1 MKSSFLSALAITIAF
16 AGSVSAQTPAKP
28 ALTKP
33 VLQIEPGAYAID
45 SYHTQVTFAVSHLGF
60 TEFRGRLGDVS
71 GTLQLDPGNPANS
84 TFDVTVPTA
93 SVNTPVDKLTDEL
106 KGEQWLDAKVNPE
119 IIFKAKSVTVT
130 GPQTAKVTGDL
141 TLHGVTKSLTL
152 DAKLNRGGVNPLDKK
167 FTVGFE
173 LAGKIKRSDFG
184 VKTYLP
190 LIGDEVDL
198 TISAAFEK
206 QG

>member
-1 MKSSFLSALAITIAF
+1 MKTSLLSALAIALSLS
-16 AGSVSAQTPAKP
+16 GSVSAEPAVK
-28 ALTKP
+28 
-33 VLQIEPGAYAID
+33 IEPGAYAVD
-45 SYHTQVTFAVSHLGF
+45 PYHTQVTFAVSHMGF
-60 TEFRGRLGDVS
+60 TEFRGRLGNVS
-71 GTLQLDPGNPANS
+71 GTLQLDAEHPAGS
-84 TFDVTVPTA
+84 SFEVTVPTD
-93 SVNTPVDKLTDEL
+93 SVNTPVDKLTEEL
-106 KGEQWLDAKVNPE
+106 KGDQWLDAKANPQ
-119 IIFKAKSVTVT
+119 ITFKAKSVTVT

-141 TLHGVTKSLTL
+141 TLHGVTKPLTL
-152 DAKLNRGGVNPLDKK
+152 EAKLNGGGINPLDKK

-173 LAGKIKRSDFG
+173 LAGKVKRSDFG

>member
-1 MKSSFLSALAITIAF
+1 MKTSLLSALAIALSLS
-16 AGSVSAQTPAKP
+16 GSVSAQTPAEP
-28 ALTKP
+28 AVK
-33 VLQIEPGAYAID
+33 IEPGAYAVD
-45 SYHTQVTFAVSHLGF
+45 PYHTQVTFAVSHMGF
-60 TEFRGRLGDVS
+60 TEFRGRLGNAS
-71 GTLQLDPGNPANS
+71 GTLQLDAEHPADS
-84 TFDVTVPTA
+84 SFEVTVPTD
-93 SVNTPVDKLTDEL
+93 SVNTPVDKLTEEL
-106 KGEQWLDAKVNPE
+106 KGDQWLDAKANPQ
-119 IIFKAKSVTVT
+119 ITFKAKSVTVT

-141 TLHGVTKSLTL
+141 TLHGVTKPLTL
-152 DAKLNRGGVNPLDKK
+152 EAKLNGGGINPLDKK

-173 LAGKIKRSDFG
+173 LAGKVKRSDFG

>member
-1 MKSSFLSALAITIAF
+1 MKTSLLSALAVTIAL
-16 AGSVSAQTPAKP
+16 AGTALAQTPAKP
-28 ALTKP
+28 AVK
-33 VLQIEPGAYAID
+33 IEPGAYAID
-45 SYHTQVTFAVSHLGF
+45 PYHTQVTFAVSHMGF
-60 TEFRGRLGDVS
+60 TEFRGRLSNAS
-71 GTLQLDPGNPANS
+71 GTLQLDAVNPAGS
-84 TFDVTVPTA
+84 SFDVSVPTD

-106 KGEQWLDAKVNPE
+106 KGDQWLNAKANPQ
-119 IIFKAKSVTVT
+119 ITFKAKSITVT

-141 TLHGVTKSLTL
+141 TLHGVTKPLTL
-152 DAKLNRGGVNPLDKK
+152 DAKLNGGGVNPLDKK

-173 LAGKIKRSDFG
+173 LAGKVKRSDFG

>member
-1 MKSSFLSALAITIAF
+1 MKTSLLSALALTVALSGPIA
-16 AGSVSAQTPAKP
+16 AETSTKP
-28 ALTKP
+28 AVK
-33 VLQIEPGAYAID
+33 IEPGAYAVD
-45 SYHTQVTFAVSHLGF
+45 PYHTQVTFAVSHMGF
-60 TEFRGRLGDVS
+60 TEFRGRLGNVS
-71 GTLQLDPGNPANS
+71 GTLQLDAEHPAGS
-84 TFDVTVPTA
+84 SFEVTVPTD
-93 SVNTPVDKLTDEL
+93 SVNTPVDKLTEEL
-106 KGEQWLDAKVNPE
+106 KGDQWLDAKANPQ
-119 IIFKAKSVTVT
+119 ITFKAKSVTVT

-141 TLHGVTKSLTL
+141 TLHGVTKPVTL
-152 DAKLNRGGVNPLDKK
+152 DAKLNGGGVNPLDKK

-173 LAGKIKRSDFG
+173 LAGKVKRSDFG

>member
-1 MKSSFLSALAITIAF
+1 MKTSLLSALAVTVAL
-16 AGSVSAQTPAKP
+16 AGTALAQTPAKP
-28 ALTKP
+28 AVK
-33 VLQIEPGAYAID
+33 IEPGAYAVD
-45 SYHTQVTFAVSHLGF
+45 PYHTQVTFAVSHMGF
-60 TEFRGRLGDVS
+60 TEFRGRLGNAS
-71 GTLQLDPGNPANS
+71 GTLQLDAANPAGS
-84 TFDVTVPTA
+84 SFEVSVPTD

-106 KGEQWLDAKVNPE
+106 KGDQWLNAKANPQ
-119 IIFKAKSVTVT
+119 ITFKAKSITVT

-141 TLHGVTKSLTL
+141 TLHGVTKPLTL
-152 DAKLNRGGVNPLDKK
+152 DAKLNGGGVNPLDKK

-173 LAGKIKRSDFG
+173 LAGKVKRSDFG

>member
-1 MKSSFLSALAITIAF
+1 
-16 AGSVSAQTPAKP
+16 
-28 ALTKP
+28 
-33 VLQIEPGAYAID
+33 
-45 SYHTQVTFAVSHLGF
+45 
-60 TEFRGRLGDVS
+60 
-71 GTLQLDPGNPANS
+71 
-84 TFDVTVPTA
+84 
-93 SVNTPVDKLTDEL
+93 L
-106 KGEQWLDAKVNPE
+106 KGDQWLDAKANPQ
-119 IIFKAKSVTVT
+119 ITFKAKSVTVT
-130 GPQTAKVTGDL
+130 GPQTATVTGDL
-141 TLHGVTKSLTL
+141 TLHGVTKPVNLQ
-152 DAKLNRGGVNPLDKK
+152 AKLNGGGVNPLDKK

>member
-1 MKSSFLSALAITIAF
+1 MKTSFLSALVLAVAIS
-16 AGSVSAQTPAKP
+16 GSVAAQTPAKP
-28 ALTKP
+28 AVK
-33 VLQIEPGAYAID
+33 IEPGAYAID
-45 SYHTQVTFAVSHLGF
+45 PYHTQVTFAVSHMGF
-60 TEFRGRLGDVS
+60 TEFRGRLGNAS
-71 GTLQLDPGNPANS
+71 GTLQLDPASPAKS
-84 TFDVTVPTA
+84 TFDVTVPTD

-106 KGEQWLDAKVNPE
+106 KGDQWLDAKANPT
-119 IIFKAKSVTVT
+119 ITFKAKSVTVT

-141 TLHGVTKSLTL
+141 TLHGVTKPLTL
-152 DAKLNRGGVNPLDKK
+152 DAKLYGSGVNPLDKK

-173 LAGKIKRSDFG
+173 LAGKVKRSDFG

-190 LIGDEVDL
+190 LIGDDVDL

>member
-1 MKSSFLSALAITIAF
+1 MKTLGLSALAITVALS
-16 AGSVSAQTPAKP
+16 GSVSAQTPAKP
-28 ALTKP
+28 TVK
-33 VLQIEPGAYAID
+33 IEPGVYAVD
-45 SYHTQVTFAVSHLGF
+45 PYHTQVTFAVSHMGF
-60 TEFRGRLGDVS
+60 TEFRGRLSNAS
-71 GTLQLDPGNPANS
+71 GTLQLDAEHPAGS
-84 TFDVTVPTA
+84 SFEVTIPTD
-93 SVNTPVDKLTDEL
+93 SVNTPVDKLTEEL
-106 KGEQWLDAKVNPE
+106 KGDQWLDAKANPQ
-119 IIFKAKSVTVT
+119 ITFKAKSVMVT

-141 TLHGVTKSLTL
+141 TLHGVTKPLTL
-152 DAKLNRGGVNPLDKK
+152 EAKLNGGGINPLDKK

-173 LAGKIKRSDFG
+173 LAGKVKRSDFG